1 MDFTGHIT
9 HIGQLEQFDTARGT
23 HVITRDIHLETDEQF
38 PKSDFS
44 KEYLFELFLFEREK
58 ILSQANGSVFSNLKT
73 DILKALTIIVPQEN
87 VLNRFQNIIGQIFR
101 SIQQKQEEI
110 ISLTTLRDTLLPKL
124 MSGEITV

>member
-1 MDFTGHIT
+1 MLG
-9 HIGQLEQFDTARGT
+9 LDTC
-23 HVITRDIHLETDEQF
+23 IHDGWLYF

-73 DILKALTIIVPQEN
+73 DILRALTIIVPQEN

-124 MSGEITV
+124 MSGEIKV